1 MWQKLNERIT
11 ENVVAWTA
19 VRAETLAPRGVL
31 SGAVRVRWLIV
42 TAYPERGRSDHS
54 GSEAAA
60 TAGWRVR
67 RRARYDVA
75 TMTTTTTSRR
85 Q

>member
-42 TAYPERGRSDHS
+42 TAYPERGRRSDGRLIAS
-54 GSEAAA
+54 ADLPLALL
-60 TAGWRVR
+60 
-67 RRARYDVA
+67 
-75 TMTTTTTSRR
+75 
-85 Q
+85 